1 VRRKQEYATNFGDT
15 LKSIASLIFG
25 YGEVKKNGLPSG
37 RVNFLM
43 AKRSA
48 CACF

>member
-1 VRRKQEYATNFGDT
+1 MECATNFGDVP
-15 LKSIASLIFG
+15 KSIVPFNFG

-48 CACF
+48 CG